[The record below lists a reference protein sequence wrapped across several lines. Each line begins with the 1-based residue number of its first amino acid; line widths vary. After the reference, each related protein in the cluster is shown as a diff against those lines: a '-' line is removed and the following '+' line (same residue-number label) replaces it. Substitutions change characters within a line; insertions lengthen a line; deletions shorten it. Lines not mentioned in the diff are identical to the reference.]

1 MSETTYNT
9 TEPPDPPG
17 PVHPSV
23 HYDASEVSVS
33 LVVKSF
39 IAAGVSLIIAG
50 IVCALLYVKFENP
63 QQKETYLIP
72 MLRQRIRQLLPPEP
86 RLQSIPGNSTYP
98 EDDLRQMQRENDAV
112 LNSYGW
118 VDRESGI
125 ARIPIDEA
133 MRLLVQQGQGPAS
146 DKSGSG
152 STAQRGGKEQR

>member
-1 MSETTYNT
+1 
-9 TEPPDPPG
+9 
-17 PVHPSV
+17 
-23 HYDASEVSVS
+23 
-33 LVVKSF
+33 
-39 IAAGVSLIIAG
+39 
-50 IVCALLYVKFENP
+50 
-63 QQKETYLIP
+63 
-72 MLRQRIRQLLPPEP
+72 LLPPEP